1 VARRGANGT
10 IPTPKE
16 KGEKMHFILT
26 YQQANQ
32 IAAALRI
39 FQAIQRH
46 DASLREVLDDDQIE
60 ALIYAVYKGAS
71 PDVSVGYWHNQPD
84 FDDEGEV
91 NGHTLIL
98 NHELN
103 PVFATCGGTTAA
115 DLALATAAPDL
126 LEALQIWARYAK
138 SNNWQDND
146 HYDTNGTG
154 WITLTERA
162 IARATGAPD

>member
-1 VARRGANGT
+1 
-10 IPTPKE
+10 
-16 KGEKMHFILT
+16 MHFILT

-39 FQAIQRH
+39 FRAIRHH
-46 DASLREVLDDDQIE
+46 DASLREVNGTQGGIATEALDDDQIE
-60 ALIYAVYKGAS
+60 ALINAVYKGAS

-146 HYDTNGTG
+146 HHDTNGTG
-154 WITLTERA
+154 WITLSERA